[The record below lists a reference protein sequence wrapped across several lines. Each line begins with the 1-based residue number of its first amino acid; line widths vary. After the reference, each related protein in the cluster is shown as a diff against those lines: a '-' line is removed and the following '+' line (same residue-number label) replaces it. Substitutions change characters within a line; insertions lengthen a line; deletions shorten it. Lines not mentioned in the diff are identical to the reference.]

1 MIGIERFWC
10 AYVHDLKGP
19 ITFNKYQQILVT
31 AIDYN
36 IKEIVLTAGILC
48 QLFVA
53 HSLTINIGYH

>member
-53 HSLTINIGYH
+53 HSLTFIIGDH